1 MRRVTYAPN
10 DSVSGFTPLE
20 MNTVV
25 DFWRWAFGDLC
36 DDDVKGIYAEWLVH
50 KLLGIQT
57 SRRVS
62 WANSDIITPSGT
74 RVEVKSSAYC
84 QSWKFLDERGEL
96 EGNPRH
102 APKTDDKS
110 IRFSGLMAGDSIA
123 THGKVAANFKSDFY
137 VFALQCEK
145 DFTKWNALDLN
156 QWEFFLVPA
165 HVLKKLGSK
174 SISLATLRAKFETLT
189 AEELAIRGRTAIEA
203 HESAAKV
210 R

>member
-1 MRRVTYAPN
+1 
-10 DSVSGFTPLE
+10 
-20 MNTVV
+20 MNTVL

-36 DDDVKGIYAEWLVH
+36 DDDIKGIYAEWLVH

-62 WANSDIITPSGT
+62 WANSDIITPGGT
-74 RVEVKSSAYC
+74 RIEVKSTAYL
-84 QSWKFLDERGEL
+84 QSWKLLDERGEL
-96 EGNPRH
+96 EANPRH
-102 APKTDDKS
+102 ALKTDDKS

-123 THGKVAANFKSDFY
+123 THGTGAANFKSDFY
-137 VFALQCEK
+137 VFAFQCEK

-174 SISLATLRAKFETLT
+174 SISLATLRAKFGALT
-189 AEELAIRGRTAIEA
+189 AEELAIRSRAAIEA
-203 HESAAKV
+203 HESATKV
-210 R
+210 K